1 MTKLEQA
8 AYSLYEVR
16 ARNEQIDAEIK
27 SLDEK
32 LRKLDGEREAR
43 QKALYLASD
52 VLSAAI
58 KDYYEEQQCLT
69 NH

>member
-27 SLDEK
+27 ALDEK

>member
-27 SLDEK
+27 ALDEK

-43 QKALYLASD
+43 QKALYLAYD

-58 KDYYEEQQCLT
+58 KDYYEEQQCLM

>member
-27 SLDEK
+27 ALDEK

-58 KDYYEEQQCLT
+58 KDYYEEQQCPA
-69 NH
+69 NR